1 MTVYLVDPVWEDKMD
16 NTYLQIGLGLLPSIV
31 FFLLLILF
39 REKHKTRNLVALSF
53 LALIAAACFALHF
66 TSSAGS
72 RLKRASGEDTLGVIY
87 GVAAKGDT
95 GLARQMLQELRESE
109 PVSAV
114 HSLCAARLY
123 VLDGN
128 FKAAKVL
135 YEKCMN
141 ELSDDIGDE
150 YALVSAASELGN
162 MDYTLAAHFDA
173 GITQD
178 PSEVIEAAERAV
190 KAVTDAVSEAAEKG
204 DYDRAAESIVSASSL
219 YSRYIDYGTNDRE
232 EAKKLL
238 RRMENLAEDLP
249 RLFSIPQLRIARLKA
264 QILLEDFEGI
274 AENID
279 ERASHNELLIA
290 SELYLNGYIKPSH
303 FSKEFTE
310 GYDEKYEL
318 VAEQLEEVY
327 DRYFID
333 EDSSL
338 SRAVE
343 EQIKSLEYARDNPVL
358 YRLEEELLGYA
369 RKDGA
374 NDSTKVYLQLAK
386 MGKHTG
392 NETKAERYLAYSL
405 NTVSDCDD
413 DSFTQPMYEIIGIIN
428 DKDNP
433 ERLKDVA
440 VYVDRILENTMP
452 IQMPEELTTPNPRP
466 DTDGKGRRD
475 NGDTQPDA
483 DTTEDFGTYLT
494 DYVSK
499 KRASVNIVSVDT
511 SEFPKLK
518 AVINVDDSISY
529 TADELAAILSVQDC
543 GADIGKFS
551 VEKVEYTGANILLCC
566 DVSGSMEGDGIR
578 HLKEA
583 ISLFV
588 ENRPDI
594 VNIALVTFSNYIKD
608 VYTFGTP
615 SETLLQ
621 AAYYLYAY
629 GGTDMYSAV
638 IQSINMFEIRPG
650 EINCI
655 ILLSDGDDNDP
666 RSPDQIREYIGRACV
681 DKGITLYSIG
691 LGQSVNAEY
700 LNYFASTTGGN
711 YLYVNDPQTL
721 HTFYDD
727 LTGRILNQYTITFEA
742 EDTLSIDRTLKVSI
756 ESDSLSYDMV
766 RYSLQADSDV
776 FAETGD
782 ETMGEPLFLQDKWV
796 CGLDTRLLLKG
807 GSSYNVNLLGG
818 GFAKEDQ
825 VSVELKGNLDYG
837 SDIITCEY
845 KDENT
850 ISLNIP
856 EGIACGTYDVHV
868 TINGKKAI
876 LDNEL
881 TVATQGSEKT
891 TVFGP
896 YVFTSYSKVRDG
908 DITTLSGYVNL
919 NGWLNF
925 AGDVVL
931 EGDLNSSQVLLS
943 DYNGSYIRYYK
954 AASLGLASY
963 YANNNKVLSLPPI
976 GRMMLYN
983 DNTHD
988 PASND
993 YKVEPVLI
1001 PEVYLSNVMT
1011 LSSPGLMLYPDRA
1024 VIDATAFTTDF
1035 PFQKKLLKSSGI
1047 TKEFSFDVKMQ
1058 CLLTSRNIGIN
1069 LEYKSKSD
1077 TKLYSPINF
1086 GKMPI
1091 YYSPADFELKINTV
1105 KNEYYIKYIVKVAF
1119 IDADGLGFSIKWNGS
1134 LVPTE
1139 VRLYADFDIKTSI
1152 NGVPVTFSDF
1162 MLGLTNI
1169 DINKN
1174 PLHWMFE
1181 GRMDAEAGKVSS
1193 VFPSLEKYVDD
1204 LSILKFDDATLK
1216 FSLGQGY
1223 VGAST
1228 DVKLFGI
1235 KIAKAA
1241 IDCGRFKYTN
1251 RLLNME
1257 DEDVAGFRANLTLG
1271 IMWESSNCDINL
1283 TGDMEFA
1290 ACDKYLGIQV
1300 TGTCDIE
1307 FKWWVFKK
1315 GLYAQGTALVG
1326 VYTDHRGRPVFT
1338 VRAQTQ
1344 KHAINVAWCDGTGLD
1359 FSSDSI

>member
-1 MTVYLVDPVWEDKMD
+1 MD
-16 NTYLQIGLGLLPSIV
+16 NTYLQIGLGLLPSVIL
-31 FFLLLILF
+31 FLLLILF
-39 REKHKTRNLVALSF
+39 RNKHKARNIIALSC
-53 LALIAAACFALHF
+53 LALAAAVSFTLHF
-66 TSSAGS
+66 TRAGGPEP
-72 RLKRASGEDTLGVIY
+72 KRASGEDTIKVIY

-95 GLARQMLQELRESE
+95 GLAKQMLQELRESR
-109 PVSAV
+109 PVDMGF
-114 HSLCAARLY
+114 SLCAARLC
-123 VLDGN
+123 VLERN
-128 FKAAKVL
+128 FKAAKTL

-141 ELSDDIGDE
+141 ELSKDIGDE
-150 YALVSAASELGN
+150 YASISAAAELEDQ
-162 MDYTLAAHFDA
+162 DYTLAAHFDP
-173 GITQD
+173 GIIPD
-178 PSEVIEAAERAV
+178 RSKADEAV
-190 KAVTDAVSEAAEKG
+190 KTAVETVTNAVSDAVDNR
-204 DYDRAAESIVSASSL
+204 DYDRAAECMIAASSL
-219 YSRYIDYGTNDRE
+219 YSQYIDYGNFDEE

-238 RRMENLAEDLP
+238 RRMEILAEDHHQ
-249 RLFSIPQLRIARLKA
+249 LFSLPQLRTARLKL
-264 QILLEDFEGI
+264 QILMEDFKGI

-279 ERASHNELLIA
+279 ERASHNELLIV
-290 SELYLNGYIKPSH
+290 SELYLNRYIKPSY
-303 FSKEFTE
+303 FSKEYTE

-318 VAEQLEEVY
+318 IAAQLEEVY
-327 DRYFID
+327 DRYYID
-333 EDSSL
+333 EYSSL

-343 EQIKSLEYARDNPVL
+343 EQIDSLEYAQDNPAL
-358 YRLEEELLGYA
+358 YRLEEELLSYA

-386 MGKHTG
+386 IGKHAG
-392 NETKAERYLAYSL
+392 NETKTERYLAYSL
-405 NTVSDCDD
+405 DTVGDCDD
-413 DSFTQPMYEIIGIIN
+413 DNFTQPMYEVIGIIQ

-440 VYVDRILENTMP
+440 VYVDRILNNTMP
-452 IQMPEELTTPNPRP
+452 IEMSEKLTSPNTEP
-466 DTDGKGRRD
+466 DTDDKEP
-475 NGDTQPDA
+475 GDDSDA
-483 DTTEDFGTYLT
+483 RPENDIAEDFGTYLT

-543 GADIGKFS
+543 GADIGNFS
-551 VEKVEYTGANILLCC
+551 IEKVEHRGANILLCC

-594 VNIALVTFSNYIKD
+594 VNIALVTFSSRIED

-615 SETLLQ
+615 SETLLE

-638 IQSINMFEIRPG
+638 MESINMFEIRPG
-650 EINCI
+650 EVNCI
-655 ILLSDGDDNDP
+655 ILLSDGDDNEP
-666 RSPDQIREYIGRACV
+666 RSPDQINEYIGKPCV
-681 DKGITLYSIG
+681 EKGISLYSMG
-691 LGQSVNAEY
+691 LGQNVNAQY

-721 HTFYDD
+721 HSFYND
-727 LTGRILNQYTITFEA
+727 LTNRILNQYTITFEA

-756 ESDSLSYDMV
+756 ESDTLAYDMV

-782 ETMGEPLFLQDKWV
+782 ETIDVPVLLQDKWV
-796 CGLDTRLLLKG
+796 CGLDTKLLFKG
-807 GSSYNVNLLGG
+807 GSGYSVNLIGS
-818 GFAKEDQ
+818 GFEKEDQ

-845 KDENT
+845 KDEYT
-850 ISLNIP
+850 ISLTLP
-856 EGIACGTYDVHV
+856 GGIACGTYDVHV

-896 YVFTSYSKVRDG
+896 YVFTSYSKVKDG
-908 DITTLSGYVNL
+908 NTTTLSGYVNL

-925 AGDVVL
+925 TGDVVL

-943 DYNGSYIRYYK
+943 DYSGSYIRYYQG
-954 AASLGLASY
+954 ASLGLASY
-963 YANNNKVLSLPPI
+963 YAKNNKLLSLPAI
-976 GRMMLYN
+976 GTMMLYN
-983 DNTHD
+983 DNTHE
-988 PASND
+988 PSSED
-993 YKVEPVLI
+993 YKVEPVPL
-1001 PEVYLSNVMT
+1001 PAVYLSNVMT
-1011 LSSPGLMLYPDRA
+1011 ISSPGLMLYPDRV
-1024 VIDATAFTTDF
+1024 VIDSTAFTTDF

-1047 TKEFSFDVKMQ
+1047 TKEFSFDLKLQ

-1069 LEYKSKSD
+1069 LEYESESD

-1091 YYSPADFELKINTV
+1091 YYSPSDFELKINTV

-1119 IDADGLGFSIKWNGS
+1119 IDSDGLGFSLKWDGS

-1139 VRLYADFDIKTSI
+1139 VRLYADFEIKTNI

-1162 MLGLTNI
+1162 MLGITDI
-1169 DINKN
+1169 DISKN

-1181 GRMDAEAGKVSS
+1181 GSMDAAAGKVSS
-1193 VFPSLEKYVDD
+1193 VFPALEEYVDD
-1204 LSILKFDDATLK
+1204 LSIMELDDATLK
-1216 FSLGQGY
+1216 FSLGQMY

-1235 KIAKAA
+1235 KIAQAS

-1257 DEDVAGFRANLTLG
+1257 DEDVTGFRANLTIG
-1271 IMWESSNCDINL
+1271 IMWDSSNCDINL
-1283 TGDMEFA
+1283 TGDVEFA
-1290 ACDKYLGIQV
+1290 ACNKYLGVQV

-1307 FKWWVFKK
+1307 LNWWMFKK
-1315 GLYAQGTALVG
+1315 GLYAQGTALIG

-1338 VRAQTQ
+1338 VRAQTH
-1344 KHAINVAWCDGTGLD
+1344 KHTINVAWCEGTGLD
-1359 FSSDSI
+1359 FSSDIL